1 MCVLVTQI
9 VSNSVTLWTIASQAP
24 MSLGFYSQEDWNG
37 LPFPSPG
44 VLPDPDWNLCLL
56 HGREILCH
64 WVPWEAKCQLCI
76 FLNVLSP
83 RPIDRIWEG
92 SQEIVVIKTRLV
104 IFTSKP
110 RVKSTYANLASQTWI
125 CIQSSPHPRKKPI
138 LQVWSAAHQLASL
151 TSFFLVSAACLD
163 RFE

>member
-9 VSNSVTLWTIASQAP
+9 VSNSVTLWTVASQAP
-24 MSLGFYSQEDWNG
+24 MFLGFSSQEDWNG

-64 WVPWEAKCQLCI
+64 WVTREAKCQLY
-76 FLNVLSP
+76 FLKNVLSP
-83 RPIDRIWEG
+83 RPIDRIWEE
-92 SQEIVVIKTRLV
+92 SQEIVVIKTHLV

-125 CIQSSPHPRKKPI
+125 CIQSSPHPRKKLM
-138 LQVWSAAHQLASL
+138 LQVWSGAHQLASL
-151 TSFFLVSAACLD
+151 TSFFLVSAARLD